1 MEIENFEVEEQ
12 FLGFSPVNFVDSGR
26 CCLLRGYNVA
36 LFHCLPHHQLRFQIF
51 NNNFNNR
58 SFFSC
63 VLNTALGA
71 AVINAV
77 NDYCYD
83 GSEEMVSLLQRENEA
98 VDPTVLRQDVEKFL
112 NFTQDAVDKYL
123 DKFELYCLTNVFRV
137 PAHAKLAGDLP
148 LEAEIPSKKDVAAL
162 TEELADL
169 KRSLPKLKSKQGEL
183 KEELVQLDAEL
194 EKAGA
199 KQMWLD
205 AAKLTRKK
213 VRADAEHVQFL
224 AESVLTFGTLGQQ
237 VYEATKRNAS
247 LSFEEEDETRA
258 YKKRRKATKIGGS
271 TSGLY

>member
-1 MEIENFEVEEQ
+1 MPN
-12 FLGFSPVNFVDSGR
+12 
-26 CCLLRGYNVA
+26 LLNAA
-36 LFHCLPHHQLRFQIF
+36 L
-51 NNNFNNR
+51 
-58 SFFSC
+58 
-63 VLNTALGA
+63 VV

-83 GSEEMVSLLQRENEA
+83 GSEEMVSLLERENET

-137 PAHAKLAGDLP
+137 PAHAKLVGDLP
-148 LEAEIPSKKDVAAL
+148 SEAEIPSKMDEAAL

-199 KQMWLD
+199 KQMWRD
-205 AAKLTRKK
+205 AAKRTRKK

-237 VYEATKRNAS
+237 VYVTNS
-247 LSFEEEDETRA
+247 SPPSTSFFELENTD
-258 YKKRRKATKIGGS
+258 GGS
-271 TSGLY
+271 AHPISVRGG